1 MFGLG
6 NYLFFYNMIFLI
18 GNNIDNFIDWIFII
32 IDLLV
37 LDKIFFRIKFWQ
49 ILYGYIFFLFCL
61 FGIIGNVLFLVIL
74 IRKVVRFI
82 IIFIYF
88 RCLVMVDFFVLLIVI
103 FRYRSYKFFFDDE
116 GEKWFIYYFDFYVQ
130 VYVEFIYW
138 MALGV
143 FSFIILVLFMERYL
157 VVRYLIRIK
166 RICIFQV
173 VRVVI
178 IGIMIIVF
186 IISIFN
192 FFVYRVGMFLRD
204 NKFYVVVVMLIE
216 MGKKIL
222 YYCVYYSY
230 FILFLWYILLW
241 IMFAVF
247 SILFFKNVRKFSK
260 IRVDILVI
268 FNFNRNLTF
277 FIIMIVVLFLI
288 CNFLNCIIVFYNL
301 VYYIMDNDVCI
312 YEIQGFF
319 SKIIKLYDVLEVIGE
334 ILNVFN
340 SCINFIVYCVV
351 GIKFRRELKR
361 FILCEK
367 CKKKRNNRIVFS
379 YFYYNRLRDIIIEV
393 IFSIVRQY
401 S

>member
-49 ILYGYIFFLFCL
+49 ISYGYIFFLFCL

-268 FNFNRNLTF
+268 FNFNRNLIF

-319 SKIIKLYDVLEVIGE
+319 LKIIKLYDVLEVIGE

-379 YFYYNRLRDIIIEV
+379 YFYYNRIRDIIIEV